1 MVNIVDI
8 VDFELE
14 HCHRW
19 YRISILNSIFQPR
32 PEASGS
38 VVRRAR
44 PRAEQ
49 RSMGEFVFPE
59 TLKRMRNWDQDQ
71 GKERRDD
78 RGASQPSTGLFVN
91 KSKINHHN
99 FEGKTVTSDQKSHP
113 SQVWNQKFSLEMS
126 FSQVGEIFRLGHQ
139 TKA

>member
-1 MVNIVDI
+1 
-8 VDFELE
+8 
-14 HCHRW
+14 
-19 YRISILNSIFQPR
+19 
-32 PEASGS
+32 
-38 VVRRAR
+38 
-44 PRAEQ
+44 
-49 RSMGEFVFPE
+49 MGEFVFPE

-139 TKA
+139 TKDDNLMFNSSLLFQKRKKFFYIDKKVMTFTILQFQTALGDSSNTH